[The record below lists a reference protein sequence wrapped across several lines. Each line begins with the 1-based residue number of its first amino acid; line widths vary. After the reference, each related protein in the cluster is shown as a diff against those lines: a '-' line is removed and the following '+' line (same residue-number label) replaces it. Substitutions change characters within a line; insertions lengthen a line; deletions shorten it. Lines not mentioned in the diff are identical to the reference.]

1 MRASGLLLPIFSLPG
16 KYGIGCFSDEAYR
29 FVDFVKEAG
38 QKYWQILPVGPTGY
52 GDSPYQSFSAFAG
65 NPYFISPDTLVR
77 EGLLTEEEAAETVY
91 HKGTLQASDTSDT
104 SDISDGETAEDVHP
118 AGTGRKEASASDDG
132 PVDYAWL
139 YRTREPLL
147 RKAYARWKQGGSADT
162 PPGGEDRISLA
173 ASDRISSA
181 ASDRISSAASDR
193 ISFAAFCEENAA
205 WLPDYALFMAL
216 KKEHGGAGFLEWE
229 QALRMR
235 EPAALE
241 AARHRLR
248 DEIEFQTFLQYR
260 FEVEWTALKA
270 YANLQGISIIG
281 DIPIYVPADS
291 AEVWAYPE
299 LFQLREDGTCKA
311 VAGVPPDGFSA
322 IGQLWGNPL
331 YNWDHH
337 RQTGFA
343 WWISRMRRCSSLF
356 DIVRIDHFRGF
367 DQYYAIPADS
377 ADARTGRWENGPG
390 LDLFRAIEK
399 EIPGLTIIA
408 EDLGYITE
416 SVRRLVRDTGYPNM
430 KVLEFAFDSRDS
442 SGRESYLPYNYD
454 KNCVVY
460 TGTHDNET
468 LVGWLDH
475 ILPQERDEVRAF
487 TGLDGAYKDPM
498 FSDAGEVVPA
508 HACDAEE
515 VVPAHACDAEEVV
528 PAQARDALEDPVQA
542 RAAETKRLA
551 RAMVREAM
559 ASVGNLCV
567 IPMQDWLL
575 LGDEARINTPST
587 TGGNWVWRMRQGAA
601 SPALAAQIRKM
612 TKVYGRL

>member
-1 MRASGLLLPIFSLPG
+1 MRASGLLLPVFSLPG

-65 NPYFISPDTLVR
+65 NPYFISPDTLVQ
-77 EGLLTEEEAAETVY
+77 EGLLTQEEAAEAVY
-91 HKGTLQASDTSDT
+91 RRGTEEEQKEV
-104 SDISDGETAEDVHP
+104 GEKAAE
-118 AGTGRKEASASDDG
+118 ALCRRGTEAEKDADRSAD
-132 PVDYAWL
+132 PIDYAWL
-139 YRTREPLL
+139 YHTREPIL
-147 RKAYARWKQGGSADT
+147 RKAYERWKRVEGAD
-162 PPGGEDRISLA
+162 
-173 ASDRISSA
+173 ASEYKE
-181 ASDRISSAASDR
+181 
-193 ISFAAFCEENAA
+193 FCRENAD
-205 WLPDYALFMAL
+205 WLSDYALFMAL
-216 KKEHGGAGFLEWE
+216 KKDHGGAGFMEWE
-229 QALRMR
+229 EPLRMR

-241 AARHRLR
+241 EARRRLG
-248 DEIEFQTFLQYR
+248 DEIGFQTFLQYQ
-260 FEVEWTALKA
+260 FERQWEALKA
-270 YANLQGISIIG
+270 YANRQGISIIG

-299 LFQLREDGTCKA
+299 LFQLHADGSCKA
-311 VAGVPPDGFSA
+311 VAGCPPDGFSA

-331 YNWDHH
+331 YDWEHH
-337 RQTGFA
+337 RNTGFA

-377 ADARTGRWENGPG
+377 ADARTGQWEDGPG
-390 LDLFRAIEK
+390 IDLFRAIEK
-399 EIPGLTIIA
+399 EIPGMTIIA

-416 SVRRLVRDTGYPNM
+416 SVRQLVRDTGYPNM

-475 ILPQERDEVRAF
+475 ILPEERDEVRAF
-487 TGLDGAYKDPM
+487 TGLDGA
-498 FSDAGEVVPA
+498 AGDLWAYDTAASGTAVPEKA
-508 HACDAEE
+508 TPGAGVPEKATTGAGVPEKAAAGTVAQEKAGAEE
-515 VVPAHACDAEEVV
+515 EQVH
-528 PAQARDALEDPVQA
+528 R
-542 RAAETKRLA
+542 AETKRLA
-551 RAMVREAM
+551 RAMVRAAM

-575 LGDEARINTPST
+575 LGDEARINKPST
-587 TGGNWVWRMRQGAA
+587 TGGNWVWRMREGAA
-601 SPALAAQIRKM
+601 SPELADQIRRM
-612 TKVYGRL
+612 TRAYGR

>member
-1 MRASGLLLPIFSLPG
+1 MRASGLLLPVFSLPG

-77 EGLLTEEEAAETVY
+77 EGLLTEEEAAEAVY
-91 HKGTLQASDTSDT
+91 DKGTCG
-104 SDISDGETAEDVHP
+104 GEATIN
-118 AGTGRKEASASDDG
+118 
-132 PVDYAWL
+132 YAWL
-139 YRTREPLL
+139 YHTREPLL
-147 RKAYARWKQGGSADT
+147 RKAYERWKSGSSPDTGVAVSAPDSSAD
-162 PPGGEDRISLA
+162 G
-173 ASDRISSA
+173 
-181 ASDRISSAASDR
+181 
-193 ISFAAFCEENAA
+193 ISFAAFCKENAS

-216 KKEHGGAGFLEWE
+216 KKAHGGAGFMQWE
-229 QALRMR
+229 KDLRMR

-241 AARHRLR
+241 KARQELAE
-248 DEIEFQTFLQYR
+248 EIEFQCFLQYQ
-260 FEVEWTALKA
+260 FERQWTALKS
-270 YANLQGISIIG
+270 YANGQGISIIG

-299 LFQLREDGTCKA
+299 LFQLHEDGTCKA
-311 VAGVPPDGFSA
+311 VAGCPPDGFSA
-322 IGQLWGNPL
+322 TGQLWGNPL
-331 YNWDHH
+331 YDWKHHWD
-337 RQTGFA
+337 TGYA

-377 ADARTGRWENGPG
+377 ADARIGQWEEGPG
-390 LDLFRAIEK
+390 IGLFRAIEK

-416 SVRRLVRDTGYPNM
+416 SVRQLVRDTGYPNM

-442 SGRESYLPYNYD
+442 SGRESYLPYNFD

-475 ILPQERDEVRAF
+475 ILPEEREEVRAF
-487 TGLDGAYKDPM
+487 TGLDGAGGDPWAYDACEDAAGETG
-498 FSDAGEVVPA
+498 FCDAAARGTDLCAADACRDTACEDAVNDAG
-508 HACDAEE
+508 
-515 VVPAHACDAEEVV
+515 
-528 PAQARDALEDPVQA
+528 RDLET
-542 RAAETKRLA
+542 RRLA
-551 RAMVREAM
+551 RAMVRAAM

-587 TGGNWVWRMRQGAA
+587 TGKNWVWRMDRGAA
-601 SPALAAQIRKM
+601 SPELAAQIRRM
-612 TKVYGRL
+612 TRTYGR

>member
-52 GDSPYQSFSAFAG
+52 GDSPYQSLSAFAG

-77 EGLLTEEEAAETVY
+77 EELLTEEEAAEAVY
-91 HKGTLQASDTSDT
+91 HKGTLRASNS
-104 SDISDGETAEDVHP
+104 SDISDGETAETAENVHP
-118 AGTGRKEASASDDG
+118 AGTGRKEAGASDDDS
-132 PVDYAWL
+132 VDYAWL
-139 YRTREPLL
+139 YHTREPLL
-147 RKAYARWKQGGSADT
+147 RKAYERWKQGKGPDT
-162 PPGGEDRISLA
+162 PPGGDNRISEDRISE
-173 ASDRISSA
+173 S
-181 ASDRISSAASDR
+181 R
-193 ISFAAFCEENAA
+193 ISFKAFCRENAA

-216 KKEHGGAGFLEWE
+216 KKEHGGAGFMQWE

-241 AARHRLR
+241 AARHRLA
-248 DEIEFQTFLQYR
+248 DEIGFQTFLQYR

-270 YANLQGISIIG
+270 YANRQGISIIG

-331 YNWDHH
+331 YDWDHH

-487 TGLDGAYKDPM
+487 TGLDGAYEDSRTRDASEDP
-498 FSDAGEVVPA
+498 V
-508 HACDAEE
+508 
-515 VVPAHACDAEEVV
+515 
-528 PAQARDALEDPVQA
+528 QARDASEDPVQA
-542 RAAETKRLA
+542 RAASEDPVTARDTLEDPAQARAASEDPAQARAAETIRLA
-551 RAMVREAM
+551 RAMVRAAM

>member
-1 MRASGLLLPIFSLPG
+1 MRASGLLLPVFSLPG

-77 EGLLTEEEAAETVY
+77 EGLLTEEEAAEAVY
-91 HKGTLQASDTSDT
+91 DKGTCG
-104 SDISDGETAEDVHP
+104 GEATIN
-118 AGTGRKEASASDDG
+118 
-132 PVDYAWL
+132 YAWL
-139 YRTREPLL
+139 YHTREPLL
-147 RKAYARWKQGGSADT
+147 RKAYERWKSGSSPDTGVAVSAPDSSAD
-162 PPGGEDRISLA
+162 G
-173 ASDRISSA
+173 
-181 ASDRISSAASDR
+181 
-193 ISFAAFCEENAA
+193 ISFAAFCKENAS

-216 KKEHGGAGFLEWE
+216 KKAHGGAGFMQWE
-229 QALRMR
+229 KDLRMR

-241 AARHRLR
+241 KARQEFAE
-248 DEIEFQTFLQYR
+248 EIEFQCFLQYQ
-260 FEVEWTALKA
+260 FERQWTALKS
-270 YANLQGISIIG
+270 YANGQGISSIG

-299 LFQLREDGTCKA
+299 LFQLHEDGTCKA
-311 VAGVPPDGFSA
+311 VAGCPPDGFSA
-322 IGQLWGNPL
+322 TGQLWGNPL
-331 YNWDHH
+331 YDWKHH
-337 RQTGFA
+337 RDTGYA

-377 ADARTGRWENGPG
+377 ADARIGQWEDGPG
-390 LDLFRAIEK
+390 IDLFRAIEK

-416 SVRRLVRDTGYPNM
+416 SVRQLVRDTGYPNM

-442 SGRESYLPYNYD
+442 SGRESYLPYNYE

-475 ILPQERDEVRAF
+475 ILPEEREEVRAF
-487 TGLDGAYKDPM
+487 TGLDGHSGDLWAY
-498 FSDAGEVVPA
+498 DAPENAGQTDAAGGRSAPGAVHEKPEQGGPAPGER
-508 HACDAEE
+508 EE
-515 VVPAHACDAEEVV
+515 AAAVRKAAAD
-528 PAQARDALEDPVQA
+528 
-542 RAAETKRLA
+542 AETKRLA
-551 RAMVREAM
+551 RAMVRAAM
-559 ASVGNLCV
+559 ASVGDLCV

-587 TGGNWVWRMRQGAA
+587 TGSNWVWRMADGAA
-601 SPALAAQIRKM
+601 SPALAGQIRRM
-612 TKVYGRL
+612 TETYGRG

>member
-1 MRASGLLLPIFSLPG
+1 MRASGLLLPVFSLPG

-77 EGLLTEEEAAETVY
+77 EGLLTEEEAAEAVY
-91 HKGTLQASDTSDT
+91 DKGTCG
-104 SDISDGETAEDVHP
+104 GEATIN
-118 AGTGRKEASASDDG
+118 
-132 PVDYAWL
+132 YAWL
-139 YRTREPLL
+139 YHTREPLL
-147 RKAYARWKQGGSADT
+147 RKAYERWKSGSSPDTGVAVSAPDSSAD
-162 PPGGEDRISLA
+162 G
-173 ASDRISSA
+173 
-181 ASDRISSAASDR
+181 
-193 ISFAAFCEENAA
+193 ISFAAFCKENAS

-216 KKEHGGAGFLEWE
+216 KKAHGGAGFMQWE
-229 QALRMR
+229 KDLRMR

-241 AARHRLR
+241 KARQELAE
-248 DEIEFQTFLQYR
+248 EIEFQCFLQYQ
-260 FEVEWTALKA
+260 FERQWTALKS
-270 YANLQGISIIG
+270 YANGQGISIIG

-299 LFQLREDGTCKA
+299 LFQLHEDGTCKA
-311 VAGVPPDGFSA
+311 VAGCPPDGFSA
-322 IGQLWGNPL
+322 TGQLWGNPL
-331 YNWDHH
+331 YDWKHH
-337 RQTGFA
+337 RDTGYA

-377 ADARTGRWENGPG
+377 ADARIGQWEDGPG
-390 LDLFRAIEK
+390 IDLFRAIEK

-416 SVRRLVRDTGYPNM
+416 SVRQLVRDTGYPNM

-442 SGRESYLPYNYD
+442 SGRESYLPYNYE

-475 ILPQERDEVRAF
+475 ILPEEREEVLAF
-487 TGLDGAYKDPM
+487 TGLDGGSGDLWAY
-498 FSDAGEVVPA
+498 DAPENAGQT
-508 HACDAEE
+508 DAARGRSAPGAVHEK
-515 VVPAHACDAEEVV
+515 
-528 PAQARDALEDPVQA
+528 PAQGDPAPGEREKAAAVRKA
-542 RAAETKRLA
+542 AADAETKRLA
-551 RAMVREAM
+551 RAMVRAAM

-587 TGGNWVWRMRQGAA
+587 TGSNWVWRMADGAA
-601 SPALAAQIRKM
+601 SPALAGQIRRM
-612 TKVYGRL
+612 TQTYGRG